1 MMTKKQ
7 RLAVVTVL
15 ATLGGIA
22 LVGALNRTVKEYRQ
36 PTPYK
41 TVARRVMPG
50 DTLWDIC
57 LKASKGQ
64 EDVRDVVD
72 RARLDNDITD
82 PGTLQIGQVI
92 TIRVKE

>member
-1 MMTKKQ
+1 MTRKQ
-7 RLAVVTVL
+7 RITVVTVL
-15 ATLGGIA
+15 ALLGGIA
-22 LVGALNRTVKEYRQ
+22 LIGALNRTVKEYRQ

-57 LKASKGQ
+57 TKASKGQ

-72 RARLDNDITD
+72 RARVDNDITD
-82 PGTLQIGQVI
+82 PGTLQTGRVI

>member
-1 MMTKKQ
+1 MTRKN
-7 RLAVVTVL
+7 RIAFAAVL
-15 ATLGGIA
+15 AILGGIA
-22 LVGALNRTVKEYRQ
+22 LVGALNRTARESRQ
-36 PTPYK
+36 PAPYK

-57 LKASKGQ
+57 TKASKGQ

-82 PGTLQIGQVI
+82 PGTLQTGRVI

>member
-1 MMTKKQ
+1 MTRKQ
-7 RLAVVTVL
+7 RIAVVTAL
-15 ATLGGIA
+15 AILGGIA

-41 TVARRVMPG
+41 TLARRVMPG

-72 RARLDNDITD
+72 RARVDNGIKD
-82 PGTLQIGQVI
+82 PGTLQTGKVI